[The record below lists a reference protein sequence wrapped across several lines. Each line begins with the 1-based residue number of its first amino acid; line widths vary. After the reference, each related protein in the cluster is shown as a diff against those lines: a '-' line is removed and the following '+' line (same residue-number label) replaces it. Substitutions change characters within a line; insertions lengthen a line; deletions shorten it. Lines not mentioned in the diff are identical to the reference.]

1 MVYFFS
7 CFLHNIYSD
16 FTTAKGAARCVE
28 MNECT
33 WCGRWLKIVF
43 HDQMSREDGRYE
55 QMVHGFGGV
64 GGSKEERR
72 ERVRPEQNLK
82 PDPCPSGCTR
92 VWIGGEFVFLS
103 NFCFGVFGYHQNY
116 LDSQSY
122 ICVLFIME
130 LFFLFLCLFSLFLY
144 KTGLPYDATKE
155 QIVEAFADCGNVVSV
170 QISTDKE
177 TGESKGFG
185 HVVFTTEGECELA
198 MMTAAENRGVTVN
211 KQLCR
216 IDYATQRRWEKPR
229 DGGDRSSGS
238 GSGNGSGATVM
249 AEKVH
254 AGFRA
259 GEFVDWKKAPTR
271 SRNRGAVESFQGSK
285 MKLDSSSEDDSDS
298 D

>member
-1 MVYFFS
+1 M
-7 CFLHNIYSD
+7 
-16 FTTAKGAARCVE
+16 
-28 MNECT
+28 
-33 WCGRWLKIVF
+33 
-43 HDQMSREDGRYE
+43 
-55 QMVHGFGGV
+55 
-64 GGSKEERR
+64 
-72 ERVRPEQNLK
+72 
-82 PDPCPSGCTR
+82 
-92 VWIGGEFVFLS
+92 
-103 NFCFGVFGYHQNY
+103 
-116 LDSQSY
+116 
-122 ICVLFIME
+122 
-130 LFFLFLCLFSLFLY
+130 
-144 KTGLPYDATKE
+144 PYDATKE

-229 DGGDRSSGS
+229 DGGDRTSGS
-238 GSGNGSGATVM
+238 GSGSGDTVV

-285 MKLDSSSEDDSDS
+285 IKLDSSSEDDSDS